1 MRETI
6 HSLLDQSLSP
16 VLSRAAEIAV
26 AHQRGLRV
34 ARWTYGRLAQT
45 ACQFAREL
53 ESRGIGK
60 GDRVLFWGENR
71 PEWIAAF
78 FGCLMRGAVAVPMD
92 EQSPLDFV
100 HRVQRQ
106 VEARLLICGDEQ
118 ARHFKDQPPALRL
131 DQLVEAVGRH
141 STTPYQDEK
150 IGADDLA
157 EIIFT
162 SGTTA
167 EPKGVRLT
175 HRNLLANIT
184 PLETEIKKYLKFE
197 RPFHPIRFLCLL
209 PLSHVFGQFMG
220 IFVPRLL
227 FGEVFFQSHF
237 NSSEIIAT
245 VKRERI
251 SVIAAVP
258 RQLESL
264 REKIERDY
272 SSRGELEKFLGRF
285 ASAEGKH
292 FLRRWWIFR
301 DVHRQFGWKFWA
313 FVSGGATLDEETETF
328 WQRLGFAV
336 VQGYGMTET
345 ASLVTVSHPFKIKHG
360 SIGKTLPGQELKL
373 DGSGEILVRGANVS
387 AGYWQADAEEEKFG
401 VPPSGGAFGARKRPA
416 EAGTPNNS
424 DDGWLR
430 TGDVGEM
437 DAAGNIFFKGRKK
450 DVIVTAAGL
459 NIYPDDLEA
468 ALNRQPEIKTSCVIG
483 VEGPRGPEPLAAL
496 ILRDENADP
505 AEVVKRANTQ
515 LGQSQQIRRWF
526 VWPEPDFPRTPTRKV
541 RKLIVKESVLA
552 KTSKTSKTS
561 GATPASVHP
570 GKGSSLVE
578 LIASISGDRS
588 MAVGE
593 LDAKANLS
601 ADLKLDSLGR
611 VQLLSALE
619 DRYQIELDEA
629 SLTPETTLGDVER
642 MIHEGRRV
650 DGPADYPYPKW
661 SRRRPITWLRRLA
674 YYLLVAPFVCVMC
687 WPRVRGR
694 EHLRDFRG
702 PVLFIANH
710 ISMVDP
716 GMILFALPFRFR
728 HRLAIAMAGERLRGL
743 RRGLEGG
750 NWFGRLLDRLSYLL
764 VVIVFNV
771 FALPQ
776 KSGFRR
782 GFAFAG
788 DSVDQGYSVL
798 VFPEGRTTEDGRMNP
813 FMSGIGLL
821 AGNLDLPVAP
831 IKIEGLFDLTEQRR
845 YFSSPGTVTITFG
858 EPVSFERGTDP
869 ARITRELEDR
879 MRALGARS
887 ELMDVLKEQ
896 PRGTRGS
903 RG

>member
-6 HSLLDQSLSP
+6 HSLLER
-16 VLSRAAEIAV
+16 SRFRRGEIAI

-34 ARWTYGRLAQT
+34 TRWSYERLTQT

-53 ESRGIGK
+53 ESRGIGA
-60 GDRVLFWGENR
+60 GDRVLLWGENS
-71 PEWIAAF
+71 PEWVAAF
-78 FGCLMRGAVAVPMD
+78 FGCLMRGAVAVPLD
-92 EQSPLDFV
+92 EPQRLDFA

-106 VEARLLICGDEQ
+106 VDARLLLLGDKQ
-118 ARHFKDQPPALRL
+118 KGNFSDHHAIINLDRL
-131 DQLVEAVGRH
+131 SETIGHH
-141 STTPYQDEK
+141 SSAPYENEDLS
-150 IGADDLA
+150 ADDLA

-184 PLETEIKKYLKFE
+184 PLENEIDKYLKFE

-220 IFVPRLL
+220 MFVPQLL
-227 FGEVFFQSHF
+227 LGEVFFQSSF
-237 NSSEIIAT
+237 NPAEIIET

-251 SVIAAVP
+251 SVVAAVP
-258 RQLESL
+258 RQLETL

-272 SSRGELEKFLGRF
+272 ASRGELEKFRRRF

-292 FLRRWWIFR
+292 FLKRWLIFR
-301 DVHRQFGWKFWA
+301 DVHRRFGWKFWA
-313 FVSGGATLDEETETF
+313 FVSGGATLDEDVETF

-345 ASLVTVSHPFKIKHG
+345 ASLVTVSHPFKIRHG

-373 DGSGEILVRGANVS
+373 DSSGEILVRGANVS
-387 AGYWQADAEEEKFG
+387 AGYWRSGVAEEKFGEEKFG
-401 VPPSGGAFGARKRPA
+401 VPPSGGDVDELKKPA
-416 EAGTPNNS
+416 KAGTPNNS
-424 DDGWLR
+424 DEGWLR

-437 DAAGNIFFKGRKK
+437 DAEGNIFFKGRKK

-468 ALNRQPEIKTSCVIG
+468 ALNHQPEIKTSCVIG
-483 VEGPRGPEPLAAL
+483 VEGAQGPEPMAVL
-496 ILRDENADP
+496 ILRSEAADP
-505 AEVVKRANTQ
+505 AEAVKRANA
-515 LGQSQQIRRWF
+515 LLNQSQQIRRWS
-526 VWPEPDFPRTPTRKV
+526 VWPEPDFPRTPTHKARKP
-541 RKLIVKESVLA
+541 IVKAAILA
-552 KTSKTSKTS
+552 ETAETTAPSS
-561 GATPASVHP
+561 GGGTLA
-570 GKGSSLVE
+570 E
-578 LIASISGDRS
+578 LIASISGES
-588 MAVGE
+588 P
-593 LDAKANLS
+593 AKLGAEANLNV
-601 ADLKLDSLGR
+601 DLKLDSLGR

-629 SLTPETTLGDVER
+629 AITPTSTVADVER
-642 MIHEGRRV
+642 LIHEGSSAERV
-650 DGPADYPYPKW
+650 AEYPYPKW
-661 SRRRPITWLRRLA
+661 ARRWPITWLRTLA
-674 YYLLVAPFVCVMC
+674 YYLLVAPFVIVMC
-687 WPRVRGR
+687 WPRVRGK
-694 EHLRDFRG
+694 EHLRDLRG

-716 GMILFALPFRFR
+716 GMILFALPMRFR
-728 HRLAIAMAGERLRGL
+728 RRLAIAMAGERLRGL

-750 NWFGRLLDRLSYLL
+750 NWFGRLLDRVKYLL

-788 DSVDQGYSVL
+788 EAVDEGYNIL

-821 AGNLDLPVAP
+821 AENLDLPIAP
-831 IKIEGLFDLTEQRR
+831 IKIEGLFDLARQRR
-845 YFSSPGTVTITFG
+845 YFSRPGTVTVTFG
-858 EPVSFERGTDP
+858 EPVRFERGTDP
-869 ARITRELEDR
+869 ALITRRLEER
-879 MRALGARS
+879 LRAL
-887 ELMDVLKEQ
+887 
-896 PRGTRGS
+896 
-903 RG
+903 

>member
-1 MRETI
+1 MRETV
-6 HSLLDQSLSP
+6 HSLLDPFLA
-16 VLSRAAEIAV
+16 RGAEIAV

-34 ARWTYGRLAQT
+34 ARWSYGRLAQT

-53 ESRGIGK
+53 ETRGIGK
-60 GDRVLFWGENR
+60 GDRVLFWGENS

-78 FGCLMRGAVAVPMD
+78 FGCLLRGAVAVPLD
-92 EQSPLDFV
+92 EQSAPDFV

-106 VEARLLICGDEQ
+106 VEARLLLCGDEQ
-118 ARHFKDQPPALRL
+118 ARHFNERLSDQLAVLRL
-131 DQLVEAVGRH
+131 DQLSEAVGRH
-141 STTPYQDEK
+141 SAAPYQAEK
-150 IGADDLA
+150 IGAEDLA

-167 EPKGVRLT
+167 EPKGVCLT
-175 HRNLLANIT
+175 HGNLLANIT
-184 PLETEIKKYLKFE
+184 PLETEIDKYLKFE

-220 IFVPRLL
+220 MVVPRLL
-227 FGEVFFQSHF
+227 FGEVFFQGLL
-237 NSSEIIAT
+237 NPSEIIAA

-251 SVIAAVP
+251 SVIAVVP
-258 RQLESL
+258 RQLETL

-272 SSRGELEKFLGRF
+272 AARGELEKFRRRF

-292 FLRRWWIFR
+292 FLKRWWMFR
-301 DVHRQFGWKFWA
+301 DVHRRFGWKFWA
-313 FVSGGATLDEETETF
+313 FVSGGATLDEEVETF

-345 ASLVTVSHPFKIKHG
+345 ASLVTVSHPFKIRHG

-373 DGSGEILVRGANVS
+373 DASGEILVRGANVS
-387 AGYWQADAEEEKFG
+387 SGYWSNFSHGSVRPETADE
-401 VPPSGGAFGARKRPA
+401 
-416 EAGTPNNS
+416 
-424 DDGWLR
+424 GWLH

-437 DAAGNIFFKGRKK
+437 DAEGNIFFKGRKK

-468 ALNRQPEIKTSCVIG
+468 ALNHQPEIKTSCVIG
-483 VEGPRGPEPLAAL
+483 VEGAQGPEPLAAL

-505 AEVVKRANTQ
+505 VEIVKRANTR
-515 LGQSQQIRRWF
+515 LSQSQQIRRWV

-541 RKLIVKESVLA
+541 RKQMVREAVLA
-552 KTSKTSKTS
+552 KISKTPGTS
-561 GATPASVHP
+561 GAAPASTQL
-570 GKGSSLVE
+570 GAASSLVE
-578 LIASISGDRS
+578 LIASISGETIGTDDKP
-588 MAVGE
+588 
-593 LDAKANLS
+593 DAKANLS

-629 SLTPETTLGDVER
+629 ALTPATTLGDIER
-642 MIHEGRRV
+642 MIHEGPRIE
-650 DGPADYPYPKW
+650 GAAEYPYPKW
-661 SRRRPITWLRRLA
+661 SRRWPITWLRLLA
-674 YYLLVAPFVCVMC
+674 YYSLVAPFVCVMC
-687 WPRVRGR
+687 WPRVRGKER
-694 EHLRDFRG
+694 LRDLRG

-728 HRLAIAMAGERLRGL
+728 HRLAIAMAGERLRGM
-743 RRGLEGG
+743 RRGLEGA
-750 NWFGRLLDRLSYLL
+750 NWFGRLLDRVKYLL

-788 DSVDQGYSVL
+788 EAADEGYSAL

-813 FMSGIGLL
+813 FMSGVGLL
-821 AGNLDLPVAP
+821 TENLDLPVAP
-831 IKIEGLFDLTEQRR
+831 IRIEGLFDLTEQRR
-845 YFSSPGTVTITFG
+845 YFSRPGTVTVTFG
-858 EPVSFERGTDP
+858 EPVRFDRGADP
-869 ARITRELEDR
+869 ARITRELEER
-879 MRALGARS
+879 MRKLGDQS
-887 ELMDVLKEQ
+887 
-896 PRGTRGS
+896 
-903 RG
+903 

>member
-1 MRETI
+1 VRETI
-6 HSLLDQSLSP
+6 HGLLDQSLSGP
-16 VLSRAAEIAV
+16 LTHDREIAV
-26 AHQRGLRV
+26 ARQRGLRV
-34 ARWTYGRLAQT
+34 ERWSYGRLART
-45 ACQFAREL
+45 AFQFAREL
-53 ESRGIGK
+53 ETRGIGK
-60 GDRVLFWGENR
+60 GDRVLFWGENC

-78 FGCLMRGAVAVPMD
+78 FGCLLRGAIAVPLD
-92 EQSPLDFV
+92 EQSAPDFV

-106 VEARLLICGDEQ
+106 VEARLLLCGDEQ
-118 ARHFKDQPPALRL
+118 ARHFIDQPPALRF
-131 DQLVEAVGRH
+131 DQLAEAVGRH
-141 STTPYQDEK
+141 STAPYQDEK

-197 RPFHPIRFLCLL
+197 RPFHPIRILCLL

-220 IFVPRLL
+220 LFVPRLL
-227 FGEVFFQSHF
+227 FGEVFFQSYF

-245 VKRERI
+245 IKRERI

-272 SSRGELEKFLGRF
+272 ASRGELDKFLRRF
-285 ASAEGKH
+285 ASSEGKH
-292 FLRRWWIFR
+292 FLKRWLLFR
-301 DVHRQFGWKFWA
+301 DVHRRFGWKFWA

-373 DGSGEILVRGANVS
+373 DASGEILVRGANVS
-387 AGYWQADAEEEKFG
+387 AGYWEGAPSR
-401 VPPSGGAFGARKRPA
+401 PPKEDG
-416 EAGTPNNS
+416 

-437 DAAGNIFFKGRKK
+437 DAEGNIYFKGRKK
-450 DVIVTAAGL
+450 DVIVTAAGF

-483 VEGPRGPEPLAAL
+483 VEGPRGPEPMAAL
-496 ILRDENADP
+496 VLRDEKADP

-515 LGQSQQIRRWF
+515 LSQSQQIRRWF

-541 RKLIVKESVLA
+541 RKPIVKEAALA
-552 KTSKTSKTS
+552 NMSKTS
-561 GATPASVHP
+561 GAAPVSVQP

-578 LIASISGDRS
+578 LIASISGEQS
-588 MAVGE
+588 MAIGE

-629 SLTPETTLGDVER
+629 SLTPETTLGDIER
-642 MIHEGRRV
+642 MIHEGPRI
-650 DGPADYPYPKW
+650 DGVAEYPYPKW
-661 SRRRPITWLRRLA
+661 SRRWPIRWLRLLA
-674 YYLLVAPFVCVMC
+674 YYLLVAPFVCLMC

-694 EHLRDFRG
+694 EHLRDLRG

-728 HRLAIAMAGERLRGL
+728 HRLAIAMAGERLRGF

-750 NWFGRLLDRLSYLL
+750 NWFGRLLDRVKYLL

-788 DSVDQGYSVL
+788 EAVDQGYSAL
-798 VFPEGRTTEDGRMNP
+798 VFPEGRTTDDGRMNP

-821 AGNLDLPVAP
+821 AANLDLPVAP
-831 IKIEGLFDLTEQRR
+831 IKIEGLFDLTVRRR
-845 YFSSPGTVTITFG
+845 YFSRPGTVTVTFG

-869 ARITRELEDR
+869 ARITQELEER
-879 MRALGARS
+879 LRALGER
-887 ELMDVLKEQ
+887 E
-896 PRGTRGS
+896 
-903 RG
+903 